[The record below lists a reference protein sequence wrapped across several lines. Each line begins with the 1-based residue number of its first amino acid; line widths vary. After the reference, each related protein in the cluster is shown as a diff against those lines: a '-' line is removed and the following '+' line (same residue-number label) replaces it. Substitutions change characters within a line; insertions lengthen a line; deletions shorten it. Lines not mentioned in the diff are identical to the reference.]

1 MSNTIINLTFLP
13 VYAILYIFMLNKQKY
28 KTLILTNLAKNA
40 ILIIMGVEYELRT
53 TFKNF

>member
-13 VYAILYIFMLNKQKY
+13 VYAILYIFMLNKQTY
-28 KTLILTNLAKNA
+28 KELILTNLAKNA
-40 ILIIMGVEYELRT
+40 ILVIMGVKYELRT